1 MASSHFKKLDEESR
15 ALAERWD
22 EIARVIAVVAL
33 VAVAVWALCAA
44 LRAAV
49 HATGE
54 AVVELATDG
63 WWGAAALLGAL
74 LLGSLLRTL
83 LYRLP
88 EWREAAGDGMQR
100 AIENYQIT
108 YVHEGD
114 DPEPRYR
121 LPAFGAAL
129 RKAVA
134 TFLTLGSGASGGLE
148 APSVVIGEALST
160 GLARVLGIRS
170 EVELRTYQLA
180 GIAAAVATLLGAPF
194 TAALFSAEVAYG
206 DRIIYRKLAYGLW
219 AGVVATWCD
228 TWLHGTYSPMF
239 HPPAH
244 EPLYSVAEYSGAAV
258 VAIVVSVPLAFGFGR
273 AIVLLRALVE
283 RAGPEWLGSA
293 SVALVGVLALSLHM
307 GLGIA
312 PHHILGGGHETI
324 DALLGHSSELGALH
338 VLVVVLL
345 AKLLATGLTITTGGS
360 AGMLVP
366 SMVLGGLGGAITAQ
380 AINASGIATI
390 DPALFAVVGISS
402 ALVAVVGVPLA
413 AIALVFE
420 VFGRVF
426 GPPAILACGLTYLLT
441 LKFKVYEA
449 RRAEAAPAEPG
460 REAVDP
466 AVEPATTVSVA
477 PDAVD
482 ATPAESPLDASAPSA
497 DEPSGRDVSR

>member
-15 ALAERWD
+15 ALVERWD
-22 EIARVIAVVAL
+22 EIARVIAIVAV

-54 AVVELATDG
+54 QLVELATQG
-63 WWGAAALLGAL
+63 WPGAAALLGAL
-74 LLGSLLRTL
+74 LAGALVRTL
-83 LYRLP
+83 LYRMPL
-88 EWREAAGDGMQR
+88 WREAAGDGMQR

-108 YVHEGD
+108 YVHDGD

-129 RKAVA
+129 RKAIA
-134 TFLTLGSGASGGLE
+134 TYVTLGSGASGGLE
-148 APSVVIGEALST
+148 APSVVIGEGLST
-160 GLARVLGIRS
+160 GIARVLRIRS

-194 TAALFSAEVAYG
+194 TAALFAAEVAYG

-228 TWLHGTYSPMF
+228 TWLHGTYAPMF

-244 EPLYSVAEYSGAAV
+244 EPLYSVAEYSGAAL
-258 VAIVVSVPLAFGFGR
+258 VAIFVSVPLAFGFGR
-273 AIVLLRALVE
+273 AIVLLRRLVE

-293 SVALVGVLALSLHM
+293 SVVLVGVLALSLHA

-312 PHHILGGGHETI
+312 PHHVLGGGHETI
-324 DALLGHSSELGALH
+324 DALLGHSSELDALH
-338 VLVVVLL
+338 VLILVLV

-380 AINASGIATI
+380 AINASGLATI
-390 DPALFAVVGISS
+390 DPALFAVVGIST

-449 RRAEAAPAEPG
+449 RAAEGTASVTQADHEGVAAEGVRP
-460 REAVDP
+460 DP
-466 AVEPATTVSVA
+466 AIEPAIA
-477 PDAVD
+477 PPPPTEGQ
-482 ATPAESPLDASAPSA
+482 TPS
-497 DEPSGRDVSR
+497 

>member
-1 MASSHFKKLDEESR
+1 MSSSHFQKLDEESR

-22 EIARVIAVVAL
+22 EIARVVAIVGVVAVV
-33 VAVAVWALCAA
+33 VWAVCAA
-44 LRAAV
+44 LRTAV

-54 AVVELATDG
+54 AVVEFATEG
-63 WWGAAALLGAL
+63 WLGAAALLGAL
-74 LLGSLLRTL
+74 LAGALIRTL
-83 LYRLP
+83 LYRSAA
-88 EWREAAGDGMQR
+88 WREAAGDGMQR

-108 YVHEGD
+108 YVYDGD

-121 LPAFGAAL
+121 LPAFSAAL
-129 RKAVA
+129 RKAIA
-134 TFLTLGSGASGGLE
+134 TYVTLGSGASGGLE
-148 APSVVIGEALST
+148 APSVVLGENLAT
-160 GLARVLGIRS
+160 GVARVLRVRS

-180 GIAAAVATLLGAPF
+180 GIAAGVATLLGAPF
-194 TAALFSAEVAYG
+194 TAALFAAEVAYG
-206 DRIIYRKLAYGLW
+206 DRIIHRKLAYGLW

-228 TWLHGTYSPMF
+228 TWLRGTYTPMF

-244 EPLYSVAEYSGAAV
+244 EPLYSVAEYSGAALV
-258 VAIVVSVPLAFGFGR
+258 SIFVSVPLAFGFGR
-273 AIVLLRALVE
+273 AIILLRRLVE

-293 SVALVGVLALSLHM
+293 SVVLVGVLALSLHA

-312 PHHILGGGHETI
+312 PHHVLGGGHETI
-324 DALLGHSSELGALH
+324 DALLGHSDELGAIHILAV
-338 VLVVVLL
+338 VLV

-380 AINASGIATI
+380 LINASGIATL

-449 RRAEAAPAEPG
+449 RSAEHLPIAAPEPSI
-460 REAVDP
+460 E
-466 AVEPATTVSVA
+466 
-477 PDAVD
+477 DAV
-482 ATPAESPLDASAPSA
+482 AAEEGAKEAPSGES
-497 DEPSGRDVSR
+497 DLSG